1 MREEAGYSLVEVMAS
16 IMILT
21 IAIIPMVGMF
31 DMALNAATRGSDYDK
46 ARTLANGKL
55 EEIRA
60 LPYDTPGSPAD
71 SVVELFPPGTPVNG
85 SQGSLT
91 YTVTTTYFTENPDTG
106 NLEPADNAP
115 TRPMMR
121 IAVTV
126 TWGGSNSFT
135 TTGFVAAGLGS

>member
-1 MREEAGYSLVEVMAS
+1 
-16 IMILT
+16 
-21 IAIIPMVGMF
+21 MF
-31 DMALNAATRGSDYDK
+31 DMALNAATRGSDYDM
-46 ARTLANGKL
+46 ARSLANGKL

-60 LPYDTPGSPAD
+60 LPYDRPGSTAD
-71 SVVELFPPGTPVNG
+71 SVVELFAPGTPVTG
-85 SQGSLT
+85 TQGGFT

-106 NLEPADNAP
+106 NFEPADDTP